1 MTNTNIR
8 LSDDV
13 VNMLND
19 APSINIDELED
30 RIDEI
35 NAELNQHKSVKEKLQ
50 SFFKENGYDLLN
62 VFVEIYWIVQQIFI
76 TRKWKYEKHH
86 PILTFLVTGG
96 RNKEQASI
104 FCAFGAGVKTMSIC
118 ASIGKII
125 ARCIK

>member
-1 MTNTNIR
+1 MTNNAI
-8 LSDDV
+8 
-13 VNMLND
+13 LND
-19 APSINIDELED
+19 EMINNVHYTMGNLED
-30 RIDEI
+30 TIDEI
-35 NAELNQHKSVKEKLQ
+35 NDELNADKPTVKEKLQ

-62 VFVEIYWIVQQIFI
+62 VLVETYWIIQQVFI
-76 TRKWKYEKHH
+76 TKRWKYEKHN
-86 PILTFLVTGG
+86 PVLTFLVTGG